1 MVLKANFLTWLSK
14 LSWSISKEIQV
25 DNWLIL
31 IFLNIAAWMLLLRFS
46 DPYKIVKFWFLLLNF
61 LFLFSKIQK
70 FYSILIILHCGFRDN
85 CNWSCFKWILHI
97 STHQSI
103 CIRIMS
109 LFFRSKMNWCVEV
122 MTVSVHKCCTSAAK
136 KEKFNLE
143 SRHNTFM
150 IFNWVFVWLRATQ
163 PHTAQCGCALSVW
176 GGCGR
181 LLHIECAVRVHAEK
195 Y

>member
-122 MTVSVHKCCTSAAK
+122 MTVSVHKCCTSAAISLTWLVLFSHCSI
-136 KEKFNLE
+136 EQNE
-143 SRHNTFM
+143 SDDSNDEIKNSAYKIMVLNRM
-150 IFNWVFVWLRATQ
+150 
-163 PHTAQCGCALSVW
+163 
-176 GGCGR
+176 
-181 LLHIECAVRVHAEK
+181 
-195 Y
+195 